1 MTTASYGMVFF
12 HEGKNSIGR
21 IIIPT
26 AKYYD
31 KSSVGIPSTKLDYH
45 GKFVF
50 RPTKPFKCSFTLESP

>member
-1 MTTASYGMVFF
+1 MGWYFF
-12 HEGKNSIGR
+12 TKKRIALYIGG